1 MAGIPAARPKQGAR
15 PPVNLLTWRAPADAW
30 RGLMTGFLLLVAA
43 AVFKALRAIGG
54 LDDSRILHVATS
66 LLVGGAWLLSAR
78 FVLLE
83 VRGRRFWAPSL
94 LGMLALV
101 LFAGAVGRTLA
112 IMWSVF
118 FLSGRRYRCWRH
130 ISDRKRA
137 VAFGLGIVALVLA
150 ALCWGFWKP
159 ANGEALA
166 PARGLGTWSLV
177 SLLLFWAWSMFHLA
191 MGMRLHFLRLRPKL
205 AVSAVLIGVVPL
217 LLVVGLGLM
226 ILYTGLGGAR
236 AARAEA
242 VLEGWRRLAAQG
254 VDLAPALFDTT
265 FSWPDS
271 SGAAPAWVPGL
282 ATALQASLA
291 DEVAGVERADDQD
304 DEDDEEAAADAAGE
318 AVQQLEAAGGAVK
331 VSVPAGKPGRLAAV
345 PADSTGWF
353 LADRRLWL
361 IRWQGL
367 DTGTPRAQAWQLN
380 VRPLTE
386 LSRVLRVG
394 ISISPTGGRN
404 SDGDFVVGFKDGAS
418 GRHGE
423 DEEDT
428 AAQEAGAGRFS
439 GIEAS
444 YRDAIATGGWFPE
457 GFFFGGTFLSVGELA
472 GNRLDEHS
480 LFLRL
485 RVGAAD
491 LKADFIQGESNL
503 NVAIVVALA
512 FVAFLFLVIEGFALF
527 FGVRISE
534 GIVAGVHALHR
545 GTRAVAGGDLDAVI
559 TIPNE
564 DEFGDLARSFNEM
577 TLAVKHGREI
587 ALAND
592 RLTQELSTARA
603 IQIRLLPGQQ
613 PLVPGYEVTGA
624 SIPSREIGGDYYDFL
639 AQGEDAIGIAIG
651 DVSGKGMPAALLMS
665 NLQASLHGQVLHR
678 GTVASVV
685 QRVNDLLVR
694 STDPHMFATFFYGVL
709 DTATGS
715 FTCTNAGHNPPLVLR
730 RDGSLERLTMGGLL
744 LGMIGDMVYL
754 QDTVVLAPGEVIVMY
769 TDGIT
774 EAVSPGADEEDP
786 EAMFGEERLCDVLL
800 RSRHLPA
807 SGIQDAILAAVADHT
822 RGVAQSDDITLVV
835 IRRQD

>member
-1 MAGIPAARPKQGAR
+1 M
-15 PPVNLLTWRAPADAW
+15 NLLTWRAPADAW
-30 RGLMTGFLLLVAA
+30 RGLMTGFLLLAAA

-78 FVLLE
+78 FVLLD

-137 VAFGLGIVALVLA
+137 VAFGLGAVALVLA
-150 ALCWGFWKP
+150 AVCWGFWKP
-159 ANGEALA
+159 ANGEGLA
-166 PARGLGTWSLV
+166 PVRGLGAWSLV
-177 SLLLFWAWSMFHLA
+177 SLILFWAWSMFHLA

-226 ILYTGLGGAR
+226 ILYTGLGGAT
-236 AARAEA
+236 AARAGA
-242 VLEGWRRLAAQG
+242 MLESWRMLASQG

-265 FSWPDS
+265 FTWPDETGS
-271 SGAAPAWVPGL
+271 APAWAPEL
-282 ATALQASLA
+282 AAAFQRSLA
-291 DEVAGVERADDQD
+291 NEVAGIREA
-304 DEDDEEAAADAAGE
+304 DEDEDEDEDENGDASGDSAAAITEVEAAA
-318 AVQQLEAAGGAVK
+318 EAASAPIQI
-331 VSVPAGKPGRLAAV
+331 SVPAAAAV
-345 PADSTGWF
+345 SLASIPADSTGWF

-367 DTGTPRAQAWQLN
+367 DTEQPRAQAWQLS
-380 VRPLTE
+380 RKPLTE
-386 LSRVLRVG
+386 LSRTLRVG
-394 ISISPTGGRN
+394 LSLSSTSGRN
-404 SDGDFVVGFKDGAS
+404 SDGNFVVGFQDGAS
-418 GRHGE
+418 GKASGE
-423 DEEDT
+423 GEP
-428 AAQEAGAGRFS
+428 AKRRRFE

-444 YRDAIATGGWFPE
+444 YRDAATTGGWFPE
-457 GFFFGGTFLSVGELA
+457 ALFFGGTFLNAGELR
-472 GNRLDEHS
+472 GDRLKDYS
-480 LFLRL
+480 VFMRL

-512 FVAFLFLVIEGFALF
+512 VVAFLFLIIEGFALF

-709 DTATGS
+709 ETATGS

-786 EAMFGEERLCDVLL
+786 EAMFGEERLCDVLR